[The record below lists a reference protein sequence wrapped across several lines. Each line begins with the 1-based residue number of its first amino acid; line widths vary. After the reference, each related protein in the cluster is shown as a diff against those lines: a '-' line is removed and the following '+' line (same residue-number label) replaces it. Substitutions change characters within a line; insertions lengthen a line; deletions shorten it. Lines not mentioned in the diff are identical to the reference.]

1 MNEQEKVYKVI
12 QAAVKKLQ
20 EKGMEINEEQ
30 FVQLIQDTYKKAATK
45 EEGDKAVKD
54 MFSEIFKD
62 EQKMFKDGGKM
73 ESAVNLFKCGGKSK
87 SKASKKVEKRQEGG
101 DIDEAFRRYNHDGK
115 SVKEMM
121 IQDGY
126 GEDWK
131 RFDKTG
137 QYYRSVIYPQDG
149 YGADTTYS
157 FYPTYGERY
166 EIRANKDGRTG
177 NFSNIYGE
185 YKNLSKE
192 EMSKIADM
200 INKKVGNI
208 LSKQNGGQ
216 LIDLIN
222 IFKRGGA
229 SRKEK
234 IKEKMDQG
242 MSRKEARKEY
252 RSDKKFDRDASEKFK
267 QYAIETMVDQGFSRG
282 DAKIAYKN
290 ARAAMVRAGLDGWEA
305 DEAVADMV
313 RKNNPVNKKSNSSD
327 NMGLNLPQIKPSDD
341 RSLVLPSVTIGPSW
355 NDAKRTYYDD
365 MTFNKAFA
373 LARKKALTGG
383 DNTFF
388 WRGTEYGTLYENE
401 TPSYEPLEY
410 ALKHMKPA
418 VGFIAKPHL
427 QGAIDKYYVTE
438 DEKDLE
444 ANGFS
449 YMVSTPDGLRYIHP
463 LAKPR
468 W

>member
-20 EKGMEINEEQ
+20 EKGVEINEEQ

-54 MFSEIFKD
+54 MFDEIFKD

-208 LSKQNGGQ
+208 LSKQNGGHIQ
-216 LIDLIN
+216 PD
-222 IFKRGGA
+222 
-229 SRKEK
+229 
-234 IKEKMDQG
+234 
-242 MSRKEARKEY
+242 
-252 RSDKKFDRDASEKFK
+252 
-267 QYAIETMVDQGFSRG
+267 
-282 DAKIAYKN
+282 
-290 ARAAMVRAGLDGWEA
+290 
-305 DEAVADMV
+305 
-313 RKNNPVNKKSNSSD
+313 
-327 NMGLNLPQIKPSDD
+327 
-341 RSLVLPSVTIGPSW
+341 
-355 NDAKRTYYDD
+355 
-365 MTFNKAFA
+365 
-373 LARKKALTGG
+373 
-383 DNTFF
+383 
-388 WRGTEYGTLYENE
+388 
-401 TPSYEPLEY
+401 
-410 ALKHMKPA
+410 
-418 VGFIAKPHL
+418 
-427 QGAIDKYYVTE
+427 
-438 DEKDLE
+438 
-444 ANGFS
+444 
-449 YMVSTPDGLRYIHP
+449 VSTPNREILYKHHAGPHTPLIGVRKKYGEYISDPLGYEGVLKDGTRIS
-463 LAKPR
+463 A
-468 W
+468 